1 MAKGKKQD
9 IGDIIRDIMSAM
21 SGPKRSGRPVK
32 LQRRIPKPPNEQKNP
47 RTKPSVR
54 TMPLRPRKPSTRSGP
69 QPMPRKVGDKPFD
82 REKAILPRR
91 PRNPRKP
98 TGPRAEFP
106 KPMVEGQKR
115 YPAYNV
121 QPSRRRTPKRK
132 PKAGPKRGAK
142 Y

>member
-9 IGDIIRDIMSAM
+9 IGDIIRDVMGALTK
-21 SGPKRSGRPVK
+21 PKRSGRAAK
-32 LQRRIPKPPNEQKNP
+32 LQRKIPKPP
-47 RTKPSVR
+47 SVR
-54 TMPLRPRKPSTRSGP
+54 SLRPRKPSTRSGP
-69 QPMPRKVGDKPFD
+69 QPMPRRAGDKPFD

-98 TGPRAEFP
+98 TGPSTRQ
-106 KPMVEGQKR
+106 M
-115 YPAYNV
+115 
-121 QPSRRRTPKRK
+121 PKRK